1 MQAEHESV
9 LLHEV
14 VGMLAPRDGDVV
26 LDGTVNGGGHSEA
39 ISAVA
44 KVTLI
49 GLDMD
54 SNALSRAKE
63 RLVGRKGKVIL
74 RQANFR
80 DLDAVLKE
88 LGISSIDKALF
99 DLGLS
104 STQLESSGRGFS
116 FKRDEPLLMTFAA
129 DSEAAGITARD
140 IVNEW
145 GERDIA
151 NVLFG
156 YGEERYAR
164 RIAGAIVDARAKETI
179 ETSGQLARLIETAV
193 PASYRRRKTHPATKT
208 FQALRIATNDEL
220 RNIREALPK
229 AWELLSP
236 GGRIAVIS
244 FHSLEDR
251 IVKHTFREFTHNR
264 EGILCTKKPITPTPE
279 ELRKNP
285 RARSAKLRVIE
296 KIK

>member
-14 VGMLAPRDGDVV
+14 LEMLALRDGDVV
-26 LDGTVNGGGHSEA
+26 LDGTINGGGHSEA
-39 ISAVA
+39 ILAAA
-44 KVTLI
+44 KVTLV

-54 SNALSRAKE
+54 SNALVRAKE
-63 RLVGRKGKVIL
+63 RLAGGKGKVVL

-116 FKRDEPLLMTFAA
+116 FRRDEPLLMTFAS
-129 DSEAAGITARD
+129 DSETAGITARD

-156 YGEERYAR
+156 
-164 RIAGAIVDARAKETI
+164 
-179 ETSGQLARLIETAV
+179 
-193 PASYRRRKTHPATKT
+193 
-208 FQALRIATNDEL
+208 
-220 RNIREALPK
+220 
-229 AWELLSP
+229 
-236 GGRIAVIS
+236 
-244 FHSLEDR
+244 
-251 IVKHTFREFTHNR
+251 
-264 EGILCTKKPITPTPE
+264 
-279 ELRKNP
+279 
-285 RARSAKLRVIE
+285 
-296 KIK
+296 